1 MATAK
6 TLDKSKL
13 RISFNNARLLSVLD
27 NRNLTYEVL
36 TVLTNFY
43 FSEMLDAQYAVAWID
58 THADFDRKILDTETQ
73 GVFNME
79 ITKQEGYYTY
89 TYSEKDDKCSFD
101 FGFSNPLEYSFSG
114 IGKIRLSADGPQR
127 YTVYTKKGNSISH
140 TTAIG
145 GTNYYR
151 DMKVVLDAYGRITS
165 LSYIVEHIPFFAR
178 SKTEYSVT
186 YADNHKIA
194 SISTKESSVAP
205 VKNKEQNT
213 WRTVSVK
220 DDNRT
225 KYVNSKDEIAILVY
239 NKSKSNYEKRGT
251 WKKIAYKGLSGMDLF
266 IGTSTANK
274 EWRRRILLYKGI
286 EVVGAGKFDVDYY
299 FPESVEKRR
308 LEKIRQEE
316 ERKKAEELER
326 IRKEE
331 QAKEEERKYQAQL
344 EQLEIYMRNRTR
356 TERKVQ
362 LERICK
368 TDTLLR
374 KKEAESPYIVE
385 AYRIAS
391 QQDLSSV
398 YTYLQNFQPVT
409 DLKSQNPIDT
419 ADMGYWKN
427 FSDGQRRMVAFL
439 SDPKLKKERK
449 KLEQVLKKTKTPE
462 EKKKI
467 YIYLTIPRSR

>member
-1 MATAK
+1 
-6 TLDKSKL
+6 
-13 RISFNNARLLSVLD
+13 
-27 NRNLTYEVL
+27 
-36 TVLTNFY
+36 
-43 FSEMLDAQYAVAWID
+43 
-58 THADFDRKILDTETQ
+58 
-73 GVFNME
+73 
-79 ITKQEGYYTY
+79 
-89 TYSEKDDKCSFD
+89 
-101 FGFSNPLEYSFSG
+101 
-114 IGKIRLSADGPQR
+114 
-127 YTVYTKKGNSISH
+127 
-140 TTAIG
+140 
-145 GTNYYR
+145 
-151 DMKVVLDAYGRITS
+151 
-165 LSYIVEHIPFFAR
+165 
-178 SKTEYSVT
+178 
-186 YADNHKIA
+186 
-194 SISTKESSVAP
+194 
-205 VKNKEQNT
+205 
-213 WRTVSVK
+213 
-220 DDNRT
+220 
-225 KYVNSKDEIAILVY
+225 
-239 NKSKSNYEKRGT
+239 
-251 WKKIAYKGLSGMDLF
+251 MDLF

-326 IRKEE
+326 IRTEE

-409 DLKSQNPIDT
+409 GFEVPKSDRYCGHGLLEEFFGWAT
-419 ADMGYWKN
+419 AHG
-427 FSDGQRRMVAFL
+427 G
-439 SDPKLKKERK
+439 
-449 KLEQVLKKTKTPE
+449 VLVRSET
-462 EKKKI
+462 EKRTEKI
-467 YIYLTIPRSR
+467 GAGS

>member
-1 MATAK
+1 M
-6 TLDKSKL
+6 
-13 RISFNNARLLSVLD
+13 
-27 NRNLTYEVL
+27 
-36 TVLTNFY
+36 
-43 FSEMLDAQYAVAWID
+43 
-58 THADFDRKILDTETQ
+58 
-73 GVFNME
+73 
-79 ITKQEGYYTY
+79 
-89 TYSEKDDKCSFD
+89 
-101 FGFSNPLEYSFSG
+101 
-114 IGKIRLSADGPQR
+114 
-127 YTVYTKKGNSISH
+127 
-140 TTAIG
+140 
-145 GTNYYR
+145 
-151 DMKVVLDAYGRITS
+151 
-165 LSYIVEHIPFFAR
+165 
-178 SKTEYSVT
+178 
-186 YADNHKIA
+186 
-194 SISTKESSVAP
+194 
-205 VKNKEQNT
+205 
-213 WRTVSVK
+213 
-220 DDNRT
+220 
-225 KYVNSKDEIAILVY
+225 
-239 NKSKSNYEKRGT
+239 
-251 WKKIAYKGLSGMDLF
+251 
-266 IGTSTANK
+266 
-274 EWRRRILLYKGI
+274 
-286 EVVGAGKFDVDYY
+286 DYY

>member
-1 MATAK
+1 MATAQ

-251 WKKIAYKGLSGMDLF
+251 WKKIAYKGLS
-266 IGTSTANK
+266 
-274 EWRRRILLYKGI
+274 
-286 EVVGAGKFDVDYY
+286 
-299 FPESVEKRR
+299 
-308 LEKIRQEE
+308 
-316 ERKKAEELER
+316 
-326 IRKEE
+326 
-331 QAKEEERKYQAQL
+331 
-344 EQLEIYMRNRTR
+344 
-356 TERKVQ
+356 
-362 LERICK
+362 
-368 TDTLLR
+368 
-374 KKEAESPYIVE
+374 
-385 AYRIAS
+385 
-391 QQDLSSV
+391 
-398 YTYLQNFQPVT
+398 
-409 DLKSQNPIDT
+409 
-419 ADMGYWKN
+419 
-427 FSDGQRRMVAFL
+427 
-439 SDPKLKKERK
+439 
-449 KLEQVLKKTKTPE
+449 
-462 EKKKI
+462 
-467 YIYLTIPRSR
+467 